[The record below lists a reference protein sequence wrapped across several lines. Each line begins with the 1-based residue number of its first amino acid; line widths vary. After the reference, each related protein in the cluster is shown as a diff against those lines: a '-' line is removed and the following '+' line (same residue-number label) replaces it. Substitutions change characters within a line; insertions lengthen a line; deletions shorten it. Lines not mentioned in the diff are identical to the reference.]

1 MLFIE
6 GGLGL
11 RGPDT
16 GGENIRLKIYKKD
29 LTFVH

>member
-6 GGLGL
+6 GLGL
-11 RGPDT
+11 RGPDS